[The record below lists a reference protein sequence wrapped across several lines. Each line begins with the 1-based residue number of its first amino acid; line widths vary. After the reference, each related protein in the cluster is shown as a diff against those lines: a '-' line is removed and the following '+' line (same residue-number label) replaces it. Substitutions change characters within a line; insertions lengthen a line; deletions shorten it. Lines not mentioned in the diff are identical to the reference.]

1 MLFPTI
7 DFAIFFCVVYIGAWL
22 LNTRVVAWK
31 LWLLAASYY
40 FYAYWDWRFCFL
52 LLASTVIAHVGATA
66 ISRSRSERARRAWL
80 AAALVGLIGLLG
92 YFKYYGF
99 FSVNLTNWLSHVG
112 LGHLVPLVTPTLPI
126 AISFF
131 TFMAISYVVDVYR
144 GTLDRVFLGDHVL
157 GVARRLGTSDRAAPR
172 ANDGEPHAASPL
184 LLEIRVDRTAGGD

>member
-144 GTLDRVFLGDHVL
+144 GTLELATPIDLATYLSFFRTSWPGRSCAAGSCSRSCD
-157 GVARRLGTSDRAAPR
+157 GRATAATSTSRARRS
-172 ANDGEPHAASPL
+172 
-184 LLEIRVDRTAGGD
+184 